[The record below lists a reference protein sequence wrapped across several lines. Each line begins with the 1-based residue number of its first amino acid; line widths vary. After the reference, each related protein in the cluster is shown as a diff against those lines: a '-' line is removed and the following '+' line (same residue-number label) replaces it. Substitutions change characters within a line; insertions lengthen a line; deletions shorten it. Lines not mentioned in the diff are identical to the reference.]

1 MTVSLISCNLPAQE
15 LAFTNFAYVS
25 SSTYITLKNL
35 SSTHNGAGQLRILV
49 KNLVLNIEVDERVAH
64 GELALNRLHRQFAKI
79 ESRERIEVELA
90 IGFGTTGSEA
100 AKSIAGTILLEAE
113 LFVGSSQQLLLDG
126 ERIIPGI
133 LQSISNQ
140 VVTHGQK
147 VSYFYKEENL
157 LLLLT
162 IKDVLSLDSLL
173 SNGNKRD
180 HSDSKSSHFLIID
193 STNLELTGSKTGT
206 VRFQNDHR
214 SAPTLFRHHFSF
226 KDIGIGGL
234 DDEFSVIFRR
244 AFASRVIP
252 PKLLKELGIQHVKGL
267 ILHGPPGTGKT
278 LIARQIAKVLKARE
292 PKIVN
297 GPEILNKYVGQSE
310 ENIRNLFKE
319 AEDEYRQKGDF
330 SALHI
335 IILDELDAICKSR
348 GAGSSGSTGVGD
360 SVVNQLLSK
369 IDGVNS
375 INNILL
381 IGMTN
386 RLDLLDEALL
396 RPGRFEVQIEIGLP
410 DTEGRLEIL
419 EIHTKQMRE
428 SSRLAN
434 DVDLNVLAQGSANF
448 SGAELEGLVRS
459 ATSFAFQ
466 RHIDMGD
473 MTKPMDT
480 ENIKVCRGDFESALE
495 EVHPAFG
502 TDEDELQSLVPRG
515 IIGLGS
521 ESQRNLELL
530 KRLSEQIKTD
540 ENLSTLAVLLYG
552 DKGTGKSALAAHV
565 AITGEFPF
573 TKLQSPLQFVGMSES
588 ARSQELRKAFSDA
601 YKSDVSC
608 IILDDIER
616 LMDFTAIGPRFSNTV
631 LQTIM
636 ILIKNRA
643 PKGRKLLILAT
654 TSEYEFVHT
663 SGLADIFNLSI
674 RVPSVESQDVP
685 GVLDYYQNGLFTPDT
700 LAKISDSLRF
710 PVPIKKLIFALEL
723 VQHKFK
729 NSQTISHQDFLNSLH
744 DVVN

>member
-25 SSTYITLKNL
+25 SSTYTTLKNL
-35 SSTHNGAGQLRILV
+35 SSTQNGTGQPRILV
-49 KNLVLNIEVDERVAH
+49 RNLVLNIEVDERVAH
-64 GELALNRLHRQFAKI
+64 GELALNRLHRQFARI

-90 IGFGTTGSEA
+90 VGFGTTGSEA
-100 AKSIAGTILLEAE
+100 AKSIAGTLLLEAE

-133 LQSISNQ
+133 LQSMRNQ
-140 VVTHGQK
+140 VVTQGQK

-162 IKDVLSLDSLL
+162 VKDILSLDSLL
-173 SNGNKRD
+173 SNSNKKE
-180 HSDSKSSHFLIID
+180 HSDSKNSHFLIIE
-193 STNLELTGSKTGT
+193 STSLELTGSKTGT
-206 VRFQNDHR
+206 IRFQNDHR

-410 DTEGRLEIL
+410 DSEGRLEIL

-434 DVDLNVLAQGSANF
+434 DVDLIALAQESANF

-473 MTKPMDT
+473 MTKPMDA
-480 ENIKVCRGDFESALE
+480 ENIKVCRSDFESALE
-495 EVHPAFG
+495 EVQPAFG

-515 IIGLGS
+515 IIRLGS

-552 DKGTGKSALAAHV
+552 DKGTGKSALAAHI
-565 AITGEFPF
+565 AITGGFPF
-573 TKLQSPLQFVGMSES
+573 TKLQSPLQFVSMSES
-588 ARSQELRKAFSDA
+588 ARSQELRKTFSDA

-616 LMDFTAIGPRFSNTV
+616 LMDFTAIGPRFSNIV

-685 GVLDYYQNGLFTPDT
+685 EILDYYQNGLFTPDT
-700 LAKISDSLRF
+700 LTKISDSLRF
-710 PVPIKKLIFALEL
+710 PVPIKKLLFALEL

-729 NSQTISHQDFLNSLH
+729 NSPTISHQDFLNSLH

>member
-25 SSTYITLKNL
+25 SSTYTTLKNL
-35 SSTHNGAGQLRILV
+35 SNTQNGTGKPRILV

-64 GELALNRLHRQFAKI
+64 GELALNRLHRQFARI

-90 IGFGTTGSEA
+90 VGFGTTGSEA
-100 AKSIAGTILLEAE
+100 AKSIAGTLLLEAE

-133 LQSISNQ
+133 LQSIRNQ
-140 VVTHGQK
+140 VVTQGQK

-162 IKDVLSLDSLL
+162 VKDILSLDNLL
-173 SNGNKRD
+173 SNSNKKE
-180 HSDSKSSHFLIID
+180 HSDSKNSHFLVID
-193 STNLELTGSKTGT
+193 STNMELTGSKTGT

-214 SAPTLFRHHFSF
+214 NAPTLFRHHFSF

-410 DTEGRLEIL
+410 DSEGRLEIL

-434 DVDLNVLAQGSANF
+434 DVDLSALAQESANF

-473 MTKPMDT
+473 MTKPMDA
-480 ENIKVCRGDFESALE
+480 ENIKVCRSDFELALE
-495 EVHPAFG
+495 EVQPAFG

-515 IIGLGS
+515 IIKLGS

-530 KRLSEQIKTD
+530 NRLSEQIKAD

-552 DKGTGKSALAAHV
+552 DKGTGKSALAAHI
-565 AITGEFPF
+565 AITGGFPF

-616 LMDFTAIGPRFSNTV
+616 LMDFTAIGPRFSNIV

-685 GVLDYYQNGLFTPDT
+685 GILDYYQNGLFTPDT
-700 LAKISDSLRF
+700 LTKISDSLRF
-710 PVPIKKLIFALEL
+710 PVPIKKLLFALEL

-729 NSQTISHQDFLNSLH
+729 NSSTISHQDFLNSLH

>member
-1 MTVSLISCNLPAQE
+1 M
-15 LAFTNFAYVS
+15 
-25 SSTYITLKNL
+25 K
-35 SSTHNGAGQLRILV
+35 STHFLV
-49 KNLVLNIEVDERVAH
+49 
-64 GELALNRLHRQFAKI
+64 
-79 ESRERIEVELA
+79 
-90 IGFGTTGSEA
+90 
-100 AKSIAGTILLEAE
+100 
-113 LFVGSSQQLLLDG
+113 
-126 ERIIPGI
+126 
-133 LQSISNQ
+133 
-140 VVTHGQK
+140 
-147 VSYFYKEENL
+147 
-157 LLLLT
+157 
-162 IKDVLSLDSLL
+162 
-173 SNGNKRD
+173 
-180 HSDSKSSHFLIID
+180 ID
-193 STNLELTGSKTGT
+193 STNVELTGSKTGT
-206 VRFQNDHR
+206 VRFMNDNR
-214 SAPTLFRHHFSF
+214 SAPALFRHHFSF

-319 AEDEYRQKGDF
+319 AEEEYRQKGDF

-410 DTEGRLEIL
+410 DAQGRLEIL

-428 SSRLAN
+428 SSRLGS
-434 DVDLNVLAQGSANF
+434 DVNLALLAEESANF

-473 MTKPMDT
+473 MTKPMDA
-480 ENIKVCRGDFESALE
+480 EQIRVSRDDFESALE

-502 TDEDELQSLVPRG
+502 TDEDELQNLVPRG

-521 ESQRNLELL
+521 EPQRNLELL

-540 ENLSTLAVLLYG
+540 ENLCTLAVLLYG
-552 DKGTGKSALAAHV
+552 EKGTGKSALAAHI
-565 AITGEFPF
+565 AGTGGFPF

-588 ARSQELRKAFSDA
+588 SRSQELRKAFSDA
-601 YKSDVSC
+601 YKSDISC

-636 ILIKNRA
+636 VLIKNKA

-654 TSEYEFVHT
+654 TSEYEFVHS
-663 SGLADIFNLSI
+663 SGLADIFNISI
-674 RVPSVESQDVP
+674 RVPPVEPQDVP
-685 GVLDYYQNGLFTPDT
+685 RVLDYYQNGLLSPEVIT
-700 LAKISDSLRF
+700 KISDSLRF
-710 PVPIKKLIFALEL
+710 PVPIKKLLFALEL
-723 VQHKFK
+723 AQHKFRD
-729 NSQTISHQDFLNSLH
+729 SQAISHQDFLNSLH
-744 DVVN
+744 DVTN

>member
-1 MTVSLISCNLPAQE
+1 MTVSLVSCNLPAQE
-15 LAFTNFAYVS
+15 LAFTNFAYVNH
-25 SSTYITLKNL
+25 STYATLRNYA
-35 SSTHNGAGQLRILV
+35 SPQSGNGQLRILV
-49 KNLVLNIEVDERVAH
+49 RNLVLNVEIDERVAH

-79 ESRERIEVELA
+79 ESRERIDVELA

-100 AKSIAGTILLEAE
+100 AKSIAGTLLLEAE
-113 LFVGSSQQLLLDG
+113 LFVGTSQQLLLDG
-126 ERIIPGI
+126 ERIAPGI
-133 LQSISNQ
+133 LRSISNQ
-140 VVTHGQK
+140 VVTYGQK
-147 VSYFYKEENL
+147 LSYFYKEENL
-157 LLLLT
+157 LLLL
-162 IKDVLSLDSLL
+162 IVKDILSLDSLL
-173 SNGNKRD
+173 SEGGKRD
-180 HSDSKSSHFLIID
+180 HSESKETHFLIVD

-310 ENIRNLFKE
+310 ENIRNLFRE
-319 AEDEYRQKGDF
+319 AEEEYRQKGDF

-348 GAGSSGSTGVGD
+348 GVGSGGSTGVGD

-386 RLDLLDEALL
+386 RLDLLDDALL

-410 DTEGRLEIL
+410 DAQGRLEIL

-428 SSRLAN
+428 SSRLGH
-434 DVDLNVLAQGSANF
+434 DVDLFKLAQESANF

-473 MTKPMDT
+473 MTKPLDA
-480 ENIKVCRGDFESALE
+480 EKIKVCKGDFDSALE

-521 ESQRNLELL
+521 ESQRSLELL
-530 KRLSEQIKTD
+530 MRLCEQIKTD
-540 ENLSTLAVLLYG
+540 EHLSTLAILLYG
-552 DKGTGKSALAAHV
+552 EKGTGKSALAAHV
-565 AITGEFPF
+565 ASTGGFPF

-601 YKSDVSC
+601 YKSDISC

-616 LMDFTAIGPRFSNTV
+616 LMDFTAIGPRFSNIV

-636 ILIKNRA
+636 VLIKNRA

-674 RVPSVESQDVP
+674 RISPVEPQDVP

-700 LAKISDSLRF
+700 LAKISNSLRF

-723 VQHKFK
+723 AQHKFK
-729 NSQTISHQDFLNSLH
+729 DSQEISYQDFLNSLH
-744 DVVN
+744 DVTN